1 MNLLIEGMLVGKV
14 IGSYKVNQYCCI
26 FPGINDQGEV

>member
-14 IGSYKVNQYCCI
+14 TGTYKISQYCI
-26 FPGINDQGEV
+26 FPGIK